1 MFVFVFDFI
10 FESTPRS
17 YQFPLCMDLE
27 WDSHSTD
34 NQLSLVQVAAGD
46 DVAFVLDAMS
56 PTGSVF
62 ELGKPSLRTMIES
75 KHTTVVMHGATS
87 DREVLEANGVT
98 LCRLFDT
105 QTAHWLLTGESRK
118 GLSHVVKHWIGVH
131 LDKGGAKVKKF
142 MRTPHQWAV
151 RPLPDFVTHYALQ
164 DVAFLPA
171 LYDVMSAQA
180 EQDGMLSVIFEYG
193 MGPDA
198 QRKFKDR
205 RSLQAGIEFARL
217 LVEDDRLSRVCRRRV
232 GFSAEFVRW
241 KQANLRTGCSA
252 SSALFNIARL
262 ADEECVRHGIPSPK
276 VFGRK
281 IFWNFAVLKPPSELR
296 LALKRLRSERERVEA
311 NKGGIEVSQVAFD
324 DIVAPG
330 ACEVREI
337 IVHNASSRKRNLA
350 AVRLVQS
357 PSAFSVRTTIP
368 PAGVDIAPGT
378 STVIEIVA
386 QPQVWGI
393 QQNWICLS
401 FTGFS
406 IGRFVTLRCGDADVI
421 AQLRPTS
428 EFRWPG
434 QRLGAR
440 AKPAKPRVRGVQRP
454 VKEAP
459 KGRRVH
465 APFQAT
471 STGARNVNEMDYF
484 NIPKHLE
491 KRIYAN
497 DIEEDLEDGLALLQS
512 NAPDVSFSRY
522 AKHLQTLLWVEELQ
536 LKRDLS
542 KFHMLGRNTSLSRRP
557 AARGLLWLS
566 VPGLAEKRPSI
577 LRGDLVEI
585 PSIWPN
591 DRRTHGDPS
600 RPVVY
605 RGRVDKVE
613 LDAVGLRFDDDF
625 SSRYKPGE
633 RVQVYFV
640 LARGFLRLQHQG
652 LQQAVHNVPVEMIF
666 PNPEHLVHS
675 AGTRIELRGLASSR
689 GSALNGRCGKVVQ
702 FLPALRRYKVS
713 LDGEKKKL
721 SVDPANLHLAT
732 RRAQCAE
739 AVRASLRGNS
749 AGVNEEQA
757 LAIDAIVR
765 AECPRVPYVL
775 FGPPGTGKTT
785 TLVEL
790 VLQNIRHGFCDKIL
804 VCTPTN
810 AAADFFASRLL
821 AAIDPDEHEPEDTML
836 RLCAFSRHVNDV
848 PSALLEAYVVNYDE
862 SDGFC
867 TPPLEQLAN
876 TPVVIATMATA
887 AKMYNKGLESHYDII
902 IIDEAGQA
910 TEPEVIAAVGPLLK
924 QSTGQLVLAGDPY
937 QLGPVIFSDLAQ
949 RCGMAQSFLERLIER
964 SVYQKSPASSVY
976 DGRVLTK
983 LTRNYRAHAGLLHV
997 PNELFYDGELTACG
1011 QELVDSHLGWAEL
1024 PNPKL
1029 PLIFH
1034 AVFGTDER
1042 EGTSPSWFNRDE
1054 CGAVLDYV
1062 KKIMASSTT
1071 PRICQ
1076 SDIGIITPYSKQAQ
1090 KIRTMLKSR
1099 AYNDVAV
1106 GPTETFQGQER
1117 RVIIISTVRSNKE
1130 FMEFDLEHRLGFLDN
1145 PKRFNVAITRAIGLL
1160 VVVGNPRVL
1169 MTDPHWHSFL
1179 QYAAENNACLPDAAC
1194 ILHDEE
1200 EDAELRERLKSIFR

>member
-1 MFVFVFDFI
+1 
-10 FESTPRS
+10 
-17 YQFPLCMDLE
+17 MDLE
-27 WDSHSTD
+27 WDSHSAD
-34 NQLSLVQVAAGD
+34 KQLSLVQVAAGD
-46 DVAFVLDAMS
+46 DTAFVLDAMS
-56 PTGSVF
+56 PAGSVF
-62 ELGKPSLRTMIES
+62 EIGKPNLKTMIES
-75 KHTTVVMHGATS
+75 KHTTVVMHGAAS
-87 DREVLEANGVT
+87 DRDILEANGVP

-118 GLSHVVKHWIGVH
+118 GLAHVVKHWIGVQ
-131 LDKGGAKVKKF
+131 LDKGGAKIKQF
-142 MRTPHQWAV
+142 MRTPHQWAA
-151 RPLPDFVTHYALQ
+151 RPLPKFVTRYALQ
-164 DVAFLPA
+164 DVQFLPA
-171 LYDVMSAQA
+171 LYDAMRAQA
-180 EQDGMLSVIFEYG
+180 EQDGMLSVIFEHG
-193 MGPDA
+193 MGSDG

-205 RSLQAGIEFARL
+205 RSLQAGIEFAQL
-217 LVEDDRLSRVCRRRV
+217 LMEDHKLRRICRQRV

-241 KQANLRTGCSA
+241 KQEQARSGNLKTGCSA

-281 IFWNFAVLKPPSELR
+281 IFWNFSVLTPPSELR

-311 NKGGIEVSQVAFD
+311 NKGGIEVSQVSFD
-324 DIVAPG
+324 TIIAPD
-330 ACEVREI
+330 ACEMREI
-337 IVHNASSRKRNLA
+337 IIHNAGNKKRCLV

-357 PSAFSVRTTIP
+357 PSPFSVRSTIP
-368 PAGVDIAPGT
+368 QAGIDIAPG
-378 STVIEIVA
+378 SSAIIEIVA
-386 QPQVWGI
+386 QPQVWGM
-393 QQNWICLS
+393 QQNWICFS
-401 FTGFS
+401 FASFS
-406 IGRFVTLRCGDADVI
+406 IGRFITLRCGDADVI

-428 EFRWPG
+428 EFHWPS
-434 QRLGAR
+434 QRPGAPS
-440 AKPAKPRVRGVQRP
+440 KQPKPRVRGVQRP

-465 APFQAT
+465 APYQAT

-484 NIPKHLE
+484 NIPKRLE
-491 KRIYAN
+491 ARIYAN
-497 DIEEDLEDGLALLQS
+497 DIEEELEEGLALLQS
-512 NAPDVSFSRY
+512 NAPHVSFGKY
-522 AKHLQTLLWVEELQ
+522 AKHLQKLLWVEELQ

-542 KFHMLGRNTSLSRRP
+542 KFHMLRRGTSLIRRP
-557 AARGLLWLS
+557 AGSLLWLS

-591 DRRTHGDPS
+591 DRNTRGGQS

-605 RGRVDKVE
+605 RGRVDRVE

-633 RVQVYFV
+633 RVEVYFV

-652 LQQAVHNVPVEMIF
+652 LQQAVHNVPVEMVF
-666 PNPEHLVHS
+666 PNPEHLVHPN
-675 AGTRIELRGLASSR
+675 GTSCELRGLTTSR
-689 GSALNGRCGKVVQ
+689 GIALNGLRGKVIE
-702 FLPALRRYKVS
+702 FLPAIGRYKVG
-713 LDGEKKKL
+713 LDGKKKNL
-721 SVDPANLHLAT
+721 SVCSTNIRLTTTRAELA
-732 RRAQCAE
+732 E
-739 AVRASLRGNS
+739 MVSASLRDNE
-749 AGVNEEQA
+749 AVNEEQA
-757 LAIDAIVR
+757 LAITAIVR
-765 AECPRVPYVL
+765 AECIRVPYVL

-821 AAIDPDEHEPEDTML
+821 SAIDPNEHEPEDTLL
-836 RLCAFSRHVNDV
+836 RLCAFSRHIHDV
-848 PSALLEAYVVNYDE
+848 PSELVEAYVVNFDE
-862 SDGFC
+862 NDGFC

-910 TEPEVIAAVGPLLK
+910 TEPEVIAAVGPLLN

-949 RCGMAQSFLERLIER
+949 RCGLSQSFLERLIER
-964 SVYQKSPASSVY
+964 AVYQKSTTTNQY
-976 DGRVLTK
+976 DERVLTK
-983 LTRNYRAHAGLLHV
+983 LTRNYRAHAALLHV
-997 PNELFYDGELTACG
+997 PNQLFYDGELTACG
-1011 QELVDSHLGWAEL
+1011 QQLVNSHLDWAQL

-1062 KKIMASSTT
+1062 KKILAFSTT
-1071 PRICQ
+1071 PPICQ
-1076 SDIGIITPYSKQAQ
+1076 SDIGVITPYSKQAQ
-1090 KIRTMLKSR
+1090 KIRMMLKSR
-1099 AYNDVAV
+1099 AYHDVAV

-1130 FMEFDLEHRLGFLDN
+1130 FLEFDLEHRLGFLDN

-1169 MTDPHWHSFL
+1169 RTDPHWHSFL
-1179 QYAAENNACLPDAAC
+1179 EYAAENNACLPDAASV
-1194 ILHDEE
+1194 LQDDEE
-1200 EDAELRERLKSIFR
+1200 DVGLRERLKSVFH